1 MLTCISFLCKLD
13 CEPRFTSFPNNGNPV
28 YQLKGNSESL
38 SWAYD
43 PEGRTV
49 NQKEWTFNDKQRIA
63 TVLSSGVVHI
73 DPAYSSRVQ
82 LSGNTLTLSNI
93 QEKDS
98 GVYNFEVVFT
108 TFNPRWL
115 KNDAQLIVVGKYP
128 YSIFTTNMF
137 MI

>member
-1 MLTCISFLCKLD
+1 M
-13 CEPRFTSFPNNGNPV
+13 
-28 YQLKGNSESL
+28 
-38 SWAYD
+38 
-43 PEGRTV
+43 
-49 NQKEWTFNDKQRIA
+49 NQKEWTFNDKRRIA

-108 TFNPRWL
+108 TFDPRWI

-128 YSIFTTNMF
+128 YSIFYPLLLTSL
-137 MI
+137 